1 MTDAHKTPA
10 TRLRE
15 LIARAGLGQREFART
30 IEVGEGQVR
39 GWCRGEPVPRIAMLA
54 AEYLVMIHSPNC
66 TRMSD
71 CPDCGWPYGTH
82 KPRCPRDAESA
93 DDYDVALSERLVKR
107 GAK

>member
-15 LIARAGLGQREFART
+15 LIARAGLSQREFART
-30 IEVGEGQVR
+30 VEVGEGTVR

-54 AEYLVMIHSPNC
+54 AEYLVLIHSPSA
-66 TRMSD
+66 RMSD
-71 CPDCGWPYGTH
+71 CPDCGWTYGTH
-82 KPRCPRDAESA
+82 RKGCARDVETA
-93 DDYDVALSERLVKR
+93 DDYDAALSERLVKR